1 MSMTSLTTLRASVL
15 ALLASLSLGAQ
26 AAIFA
31 DNEAREEIIKLR
43 PQVENL
49 RRSLAAMS
57 EDLRKSEE
65 VRRNLEALQ
74 ARHLEVQAR
83 QLEAEQ
89 TLQRTLAKSADDQAQ
104 LRRGMLELANQI
116 EALRRELTQLRGENE
131 QLVHFV
137 AGVQRGLQDMKRGQ
151 SDLQMGIDG
160 MRTNLT
166 EMQRSVKEVSSG
178 VDERI
183 RRIEP
188 LKVSVDGREF
198 DALPAEVAAFDAAL
212 GIMRRGEYPA
222 ARAAFE
228 QFQARYPTSG
238 YRSSVLFW
246 LGNAQYATQ
255 DYKDALASFR
265 RMLQIAPDHQR
276 AAEAML
282 AVANCQLELKEPRPV
297 VRRSLEDLVKSFPNS
312 EAAAAAR
319 DRLSKLK

>member
-1 MSMTSLTTLRASVL
+1 MVRWAVSSALVVWSV
-15 ALLASLSLGAQ
+15 AAQ

-43 PQVENL
+43 PQVESL
-49 RRSLAAMS
+49 RRSLATMS
-57 EDLRKSEE
+57 EDLKRSEE
-65 VRRNLEALQ
+65 ARRSLEAL
-74 ARHLEVQAR
+74 QAR

-104 LRRGMLELANQI
+104 LRRGMLELANQL
-116 EALRRELTQLRGENE
+116 EALRREFAQLRGENE

-160 MRTNLT
+160 MRTNLS
-166 EMQRSVKEVSSG
+166 EIQRSVKEVSSG

-198 DALPAEVAAFDAAL
+198 EALPSEVAAFDAAL
-212 GIMRRGEYPA
+212 AIMRRGEYPA

-228 QFQARYPTSG
+228 QFQVRYPSSG

-255 DYKDALASFR
+255 DHKEALSSFR

-282 AVANCQLELKEPRPV
+282 AIANCQLELKEPRAA

-312 EAAAAAR
+312 EAAAAAK

>member
-1 MSMTSLTTLRASVL
+1 MSCVTTLRAAAL

-26 AAIFA
+26 AALFA

-65 VRRNLEALQ
+65 VRRSLEALQ
-74 ARHLEVQAR
+74 ARQA
-83 QLEAEQ
+83 EAEQALQQ
-89 TLQRTLAKSADDQAQ
+89 TLQRTLAKSADDQGQ

-160 MRTNLT
+160 MRTNLS

-198 DALPAEVAAFDAAL
+198 EALPTEVAAFDAAL

-282 AVANCQLELKEPRPV
+282 AIANCQLELKEPRPA

-312 EAAAAAR
+312 EAAAAAK

>member
-1 MSMTSLTTLRASVL
+1 M
-15 ALLASLSLGAQ
+15 
-26 AAIFA
+26 
-31 DNEAREEIIKLR
+31 
-43 PQVENL
+43 
-49 RRSLAAMS
+49 
-57 EDLRKSEE
+57 
-65 VRRNLEALQ
+65 
-74 ARHLEVQAR
+74 
-83 QLEAEQ
+83 EAEQ

-160 MRTNLT
+160 VRSNLS

-198 DALPAEVAAFDAAL
+198 EALPAEIAAFDAAL
-212 GIMRRGEYPA
+212 AIMRRGEYPA

-238 YRSSVLFW
+238 YRPSVLFW

-265 RMLQIAPDHQR
+265 RMIQIAPDHQR

-282 AVANCQLELKEPRPV
+282 AIANCQLELKEPRPA

-312 EAAAAAR
+312 EAAAAAK

>member
-1 MSMTSLTTLRASVL
+1 MTSLTTLRAVAL
-15 ALLASLSLGAQ
+15 ALLTTLCVGAQ
-26 AAIFA
+26 ASIFA

-65 VRRNLEALQ
+65 VRRSLEALQ

-160 MRTNLT
+160 MRTNLS

-198 DALPAEVAAFDAAL
+198 EALPAEVAAFDAAL

-265 RMLQIAPDHQR
+265 RMIQIAPDHQR

-282 AVANCQLELKEPRPV
+282 AIANCQLELKEPRPA
-297 VRRSLEDLVKSFPNS
+297 VRRSLEDLVKAFPNS
-312 EAAAAAR
+312 EAAAAAK

>member
-1 MSMTSLTTLRASVL
+1 MARLMVRWLVSL
-15 ALLASLSLGAQ
+15 ALVVWSVAAQ

-49 RRSLAAMS
+49 RRSLATIS
-57 EDLRKSEE
+57 EDLKRSEE
-65 VRRNLEALQ
+65 ARRSLEAL
-74 ARHLEVQAR
+74 QAR

-104 LRRGMLELANQI
+104 LRRGMLELANQL
-116 EALRRELTQLRGENE
+116 EALRREFAQLRGENE

-160 MRTNLT
+160 MRTNLS

-198 DALPAEVAAFDAAL
+198 EALPAEVAAFDAAL

-255 DYKDALASFR
+255 DHKDALASFR
-265 RMLQIAPDHQR
+265 RMIQIAPDHQR

-282 AVANCQLELKEPRPV
+282 AIANCQLELKEPRPA
-297 VRRSLEDLVKSFPNS
+297 VRRSLEDLVKAFPNS
-312 EAAAAAR
+312 EAAAAAK

>member
-1 MSMTSLTTLRASVL
+1 MACVTTLRAAAL
-15 ALLASLSLGAQ
+15 ALLTVLSVGAQ

-65 VRRNLEALQ
+65 ARRSLEAL
-74 ARHLEVQAR
+74 QAR

-160 MRTNLT
+160 VRTNLS

-198 DALPAEVAAFDAAL
+198 EALPAEIAAFDAAL
-212 GIMRRGEYPA
+212 AIMRRGEYPA

-238 YRSSVLFW
+238 YRPSVLFW

-265 RMLQIAPDHQR
+265 RMIQIAPDHQR
-276 AAEAML
+276 AAEAIL
-282 AVANCQLELKEPRPV
+282 AIANCQLELKEPRPA

-312 EAAAAAR
+312 EAAAAAK

>member
-1 MSMTSLTTLRASVL
+1 
-15 ALLASLSLGAQ
+15 
-26 AAIFA
+26 
-31 DNEAREEIIKLR
+31 
-43 PQVENL
+43 
-49 RRSLAAMS
+49 
-57 EDLRKSEE
+57 
-65 VRRNLEALQ
+65 
-74 ARHLEVQAR
+74 
-83 QLEAEQ
+83 
-89 TLQRTLAKSADDQAQ
+89 
-104 LRRGMLELANQI
+104 
-116 EALRRELTQLRGENE
+116 
-131 QLVHFV
+131 
-137 AGVQRGLQDMKRGQ
+137 
-151 SDLQMGIDG
+151 MGIDG
-160 MRTNLT
+160 MRSNLS

-228 QFQARYPTSG
+228 QFQVRYPTSG

-255 DYKDALASFR
+255 DYKDALTSFR
-265 RMLQIAPDHQR
+265 RMIQIAPDHQR

-282 AVANCQLELKEPRPV
+282 AIANCQLELKEPRPA
-297 VRRSLEDLVKSFPNS
+297 VRRSLEDLVKAFPNS
-312 EAAAAAR
+312 EAAAAAK

>member
-1 MSMTSLTTLRASVL
+1 MTSLTTLRAVAL
-15 ALLASLSLGAQ
+15 ALLTTLCVGAQ
-26 AAIFA
+26 ASIFA

-65 VRRNLEALQ
+65 VRRSLEALQ

-160 MRTNLT
+160 MRTNLS

-198 DALPAEVAAFDAAL
+198 EALPAEVAAFDAAL

-265 RMLQIAPDHQR
+265 RMIQIAPDHQR

-282 AVANCQLELKEPRPV
+282 AIANCQLELKEPRPA
-297 VRRSLEDLVKSFPNS
+297 VRRSLEDLVKAFPNS
-312 EAAAAAR
+312 EAAAAAK
-319 DRLSKLK
+319 DRQSKLK

>member
-1 MSMTSLTTLRASVL
+1 MSCVTTLRASAL

-26 AAIFA
+26 ASIFA

-160 MRTNLT
+160 VRTNLS

-255 DYKDALASFR
+255 DHKDALASFR

>member
-1 MSMTSLTTLRASVL
+1 MVRWLVTL
-15 ALLASLSLGAQ
+15 ALVVWSVAAQ

-49 RRSLAAMS
+49 RRSLATIS
-57 EDLRKSEE
+57 EDLKRSEE
-65 VRRNLEALQ
+65 ARRSLEAL
-74 ARHLEVQAR
+74 QAR

-104 LRRGMLELANQI
+104 LRRGMLELANQL
-116 EALRRELTQLRGENE
+116 EALRREFAQLRGENE

-160 MRTNLT
+160 MRTNLS

-198 DALPAEVAAFDAAL
+198 EALPAEVAAFDAAL

-255 DYKDALASFR
+255 DHKDALASFR
-265 RMLQIAPDHQR
+265 RMIQIAPDHQR

-282 AVANCQLELKEPRPV
+282 AIANCQLELKEPRPA
-297 VRRSLEDLVKSFPNS
+297 VRRSLEDLVKAFPNS
-312 EAAAAAR
+312 EAAAAAK